1 MSDSEERTE
10 QATDK
15 RLRDVRAEGRLQRS
29 QDLTAWVGIGVAAV
43 AIPATIQTATDAS
56 VGQLAVVRDVVAAPS
71 PEAAVEALDAGL
83 GSVMPTVGWLLVL
96 VAVAVLAAAALQ
108 GGVHLQKKWVK
119 AEHLDPIKGMKR
131 IFGMQAAWQGVKAL
145 AKTVVVG
152 VVLFL
157 VVQGLMPV
165 LLGAGG
171 LQLPAVLSAAAD
183 GTTWLMI
190 AAVAAGLALAAAD
203 MLMVLRRNRKQTRM
217 TKKEV
222 RDEMKNSDGDPL
234 VKSQRRAR
242 QLAMSRNRMIASV
255 ADADVVI
262 VNPTHVAVALKYE
275 PGKAAP
281 RLVAK
286 GQGVIAARIREEAER
301 RGVPMVRDVPLAR
314 SLHAACELGH
324 EIPVDLY
331 HAVAVVLA
339 FVAALR
345 RRGSTAGVHT
355 IAPSAVPAARHPSP
369 RHATAVPPSPPI
381 PHPAG
386 GRA

>member
-10 QATDK
+10 QATEK
-15 RLRDVRAEGRLQRS
+15 RMRDVRAEGRLQKS

-43 AIPATIQTATDAS
+43 ALPLTIQGASEAAIAQLTRVTDVATAPDP
-56 VGQLAVVRDVVAAPS
+56 V
-71 PEAAVEALDAGL
+71 AAVEALFAGME
-83 GSVMPTVGWLLVL
+83 SVLPSIGWLLVA

-108 GGVHLQKKWVK
+108 GGVHVRKKWVRVD
-119 AEHLDPIKGMKR
+119 HLDLVKGMKR
-131 IFGMQAAWQGVKAL
+131 VFGMQALWQGAKAL
-145 AKTVVVG
+145 LKTLVVG
-152 VVLFL
+152 IVLYL

-171 LQLPAVLSAAAD
+171 LQITAVLNAAAD

-190 AAVAAGLALAAAD
+190 AAIAAGLGLAAAD
-203 MLMVLRRNRKQTRM
+203 VFVVLRRNRKQTRM
-217 TKKEV
+217 TKKEL
-222 RDEMKNSDGDPL
+222 RDETKNSDGDPL
-234 VKSQRRAR
+234 VKAQRRSR
-242 QLAMSRNRMIASV
+242 QLAMSRNRMIAAV

-275 PGKAAP
+275 AGKSAP

-286 GQGVIAARIREEAER
+286 GKGVIATRIREEAER
-301 RGVPMVRDVPLAR
+301 QGVPMVRDVPLAR
-314 SLHAACELGH
+314 ALHAACALGQ

-339 FVAALR
+339 FVAALKR
-345 RRGSTAGVHT
+345 RGGSTAGVHT
-355 IAPSAVPAARHPSP
+355 IGVATGAGSSGAAGTPGHPSP
-369 RHATAVPPSPPI
+369 TIPT

-386 GRA
+386 GSA

>member
-10 QATDK
+10 QATEK
-15 RLRDVRAEGRLQRS
+15 RMRDVRAEGRLQRS
-29 QDLTAWVGIGVAAV
+29 QDLTAWIGIGAAAV

-56 VGQLAVVRDVVAAPS
+56 VGQLALVRDVAAAPS
-71 PEAAVEALDAGL
+71 PTAAVEALDAGL
-83 GSVMPTVGWLLVL
+83 GSIMPTTGWLLVL
-96 VAVAVLAAAALQ
+96 VAVAVLATAALQ
-108 GGVHLQKKWVK
+108 GGVHVRKKWVK

-131 IFGMQAAWQGVKAL
+131 VFGMQAVWQGVKAL

-152 VVLFL
+152 VVLYL

-171 LQLPAVLSAAAD
+171 LQLPAVLNAAAD
-183 GTTWLMI
+183 GASWLMI
-190 AAVAAGLALAAAD
+190 AAIAAGLGLAAAD
-203 MLMVLRRNRKQTRM
+203 VLMVLRRNRKQTRM
-217 TKKEV
+217 TKKEL
-222 RDEMKNSDGDPL
+222 RDETKNADGDPL
-234 VKSQRRAR
+234 VKSQRRSR

-275 PGKAAP
+275 PGKSAP

-286 GQGVIAARIREEAER
+286 GQGVIAARIREEAEL

-324 EIPVDLY
+324 EIPVELY

-345 RRGSTAGVHT
+345 RRGSAAGVHT
-355 IAPSAVPAARHPSP
+355 IAPTAAPAARHPSP
-369 RHATAVPPSPPI
+369 REAIAPTHPHQI
-381 PHPAG
+381 PNPAG

>member
-10 QATDK
+10 QATEK
-15 RLRDVRAEGRLQRS
+15 RMRDVRAEGRLQRS
-29 QDLTAWVGIGVAAV
+29 QDLTAWIGIGAAAV

-56 VGQLAVVRDVVAAPS
+56 IDQLAVVREVVAAPT
-71 PEAAVEALDAGL
+71 PAAAMEALDAGL
-83 GSVMPTVGWLLVL
+83 GSIMPTVGWLLVL
-96 VAVAVLAAAALQ
+96 VAVAVLATAALQ
-108 GGVHLQKKWVK
+108 GGVHVRKKWVK

-131 IFGMQAAWQGVKAL
+131 VFGMQAVWQGVKAL

-171 LQLPAVLSAAAD
+171 LQLPAVLNAAAD
-183 GTTWLMI
+183 GATWLMI
-190 AAVAAGLALAAAD
+190 AAIAAGLGLAAAD
-203 MLMVLRRNRKQTRM
+203 VLMVLRRNRKQTRM
-217 TKKEV
+217 TKKEL
-222 RDEMKNSDGDPL
+222 RDETKNSDGDPL

-275 PGKAAP
+275 PGKSAP

-286 GQGVIAARIREEAER
+286 GQGVIAARIREEAEL

-324 EIPVDLY
+324 EIPVELY

-345 RRGSTAGVHT
+345 RRGSTAGVHA
-355 IAPSAVPAARHPSP
+355 IAPSAAPAARHPSP
-369 RHATAVPPSPPI
+369 REGTTPAHPHPI
-381 PHPAG
+381 PNPAG

>member
-10 QATDK
+10 QATEK
-15 RLRDVRAEGRLQRS
+15 RMRDVRAEGRLQRS
-29 QDLTAWVGIGVAAV
+29 QDLTAWIGIGAAAV

-56 VGQLAVVRDVVAAPS
+56 VGQLALVRDVAAAPS
-71 PEAAVEALDAGL
+71 PTAAMEALDAGL
-83 GSVMPTVGWLLVL
+83 GSIMPTTGWLLVL
-96 VAVAVLAAAALQ
+96 VAVAVLATAALQ
-108 GGVHLQKKWVK
+108 GGVHVRKKWVK

-131 IFGMQAAWQGVKAL
+131 VFGMQAVWQGVKAL

-152 VVLFL
+152 VVLYL

-171 LQLPAVLSAAAD
+171 LQLPAVLNAAAD
-183 GTTWLMI
+183 GASWLMI
-190 AAVAAGLALAAAD
+190 AAIAAGLGLAAAD
-203 MLMVLRRNRKQTRM
+203 VLMVLRRNRKQTRM
-217 TKKEV
+217 TKKEL
-222 RDEMKNSDGDPL
+222 RDETKNADGDPL
-234 VKSQRRAR
+234 VKSQRRSR

-275 PGKAAP
+275 PGKSAP

-286 GQGVIAARIREEAER
+286 GQGVIATRIREEAEL

-324 EIPVDLY
+324 EIPVELY

-345 RRGSTAGVHT
+345 RRGSAAGVHT
-355 IAPSAVPAARHPSP
+355 IAPSAAPAARHPSP
-369 RHATAVPPSPPI
+369 REAIAPTHPHQI
-381 PHPAG
+381 PNPAG